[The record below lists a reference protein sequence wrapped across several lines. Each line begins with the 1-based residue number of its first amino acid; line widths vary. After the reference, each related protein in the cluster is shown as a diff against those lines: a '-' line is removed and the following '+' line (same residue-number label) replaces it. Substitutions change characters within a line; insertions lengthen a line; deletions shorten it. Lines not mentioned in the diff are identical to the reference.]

1 MQCINLN
8 KQIVNIREIQFS
20 YNKKLQQ
27 EKKIKNHVAKIKN
40 VARIWRMRN
49 LTIEAKIS
57 IFKSL
62 AISKT
67 VHLALINTVA
77 YFH

>member
-1 MQCINLN
+1 MIKNALCGMQCINLN
-8 KQIVNIREIQFS
+8 EQIVNISEIQFS

-49 LTIEAKIS
+49 LTTEQRLQYLS
-57 IFKSL
+57 
-62 AISKT
+62 
-67 VHLALINTVA
+67 HLLFQKLCIWP
-77 YFH
+77 

>member
-62 AISKT
+62 AISKI